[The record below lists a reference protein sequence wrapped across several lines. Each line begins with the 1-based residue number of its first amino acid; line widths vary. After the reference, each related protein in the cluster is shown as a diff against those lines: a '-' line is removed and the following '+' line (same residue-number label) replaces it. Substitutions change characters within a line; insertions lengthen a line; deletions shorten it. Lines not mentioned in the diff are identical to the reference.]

1 MGFADA
7 VKSALGQYTG
17 FSGRARR
24 SEYWWFILALVVAG
38 MAAAL
43 VDAVAQTAPL
53 FYALVGLGAFLPAL
67 AVTVRRLHDTGRP
80 GWWILVGLVPFV
92 GGIVLLVFYCSDS
105 TADNKY
111 GPSPKQASAELGND
125 GLGREQQTSTT

>member
-24 SEYWWFILALVVAG
+24 SEYWWFILALVLAG

-53 FYALVGLGAFLPAL
+53 FYVLVGLGLFLPAL
-67 AVTVRRLHDTGRP
+67 AVTFRRLHDTGRP
-80 GWWILVGLVPFV
+80 AWWLLVAIVPF

-111 GPSPKQASAELGND
+111 GPSPKQASGGPGND
-125 GLGREQQTSTT
+125 GLGREQQPSTT